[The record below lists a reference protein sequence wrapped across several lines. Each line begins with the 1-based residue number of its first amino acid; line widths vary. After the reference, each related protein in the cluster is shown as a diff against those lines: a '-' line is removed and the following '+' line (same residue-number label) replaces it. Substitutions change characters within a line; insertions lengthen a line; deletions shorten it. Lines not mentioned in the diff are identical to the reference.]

1 MHTNTPVDYINLRFI
16 QPLHTAKDISAT
28 VLEGDC
34 IIMEI
39 HLAAIRIQISFI
51 SILIY
56 IETTSTYLVGKFYC
70 A

>member
-1 MHTNTPVDYINLRFI
+1 MHRNTPVDYINLQFI
-16 QPLHTAKDISAT
+16 QSLHTAKDSSAT

-34 IIMEI
+34 IVMEI
-39 HLAAIRIQISFI
+39 HLAAIHVQISFI

-70 A
+70 S